1 MSRYL
6 LCQFSVHFLARG
18 RLKTLELTSIDS
30 EQNKK
35 ASLPIT
41 IGICEASRIC
51 GFENLNHQKIN

>member
-18 RLKTLELTSIDS
+18 RLKTLELTTIAS

-41 IGICEASRIC
+41 IGSEASRIC
-51 GFENLNHQKIN
+51 GFEDLNHKKIN